1 MYKIRQIYYS
11 TNSVS
16 IQVYTIENWK
26 SVIVGHIE
34 TILSKEEKVDLIS
47 LSNNFIE
54 KISKQL
60 DLFETSTTS
69 NIIYVNQTKFL
80 WVHFTFLF
88 ELLSRLIITIGF
100 DKIKKTA
107 SRFS

>member
-60 DLFETSTTS
+60 DLFETSITS
-69 NIIYVNQTKFL
+69 NIIYENQTKFL
-80 WVHFTFLF
+80 TTYLRDFLMPVN
-88 ELLSRLIITIGF
+88 
-100 DKIKKTA
+100 
-107 SRFS
+107 